1 MDRTKKPRSSNL
13 ASHRRFELL
22 DLNKSSS
29 SLNMSTSSLRSVG
42 EDTRKG
48 GGSVAVQA
56 RRATTVRFAPPPLS
70 SAAKASSGPVSHSQS
85 QQALAMARPGTAS
98 GARPGSASGTRCR
111 TSAGR
116 LPEPAGPK
124 AMRRSWGWTGTA
136 AELDAKEP
144 AASGNPVVARV
155 VAKTHSRSSSVSHSR
170 LGNQCV
176 YWPMVLN
183 MDGEALSPILFA

>member
-1 MDRTKKPRSSNL
+1 
-13 ASHRRFELL
+13 
-22 DLNKSSS
+22 
-29 SLNMSTSSLRSVG
+29 MSTSSLRSVG